1 MGRKP
6 TYEELEQR
14 VDALEKALS
23 QQNRAEG
30 LLLVE
35 KSFSEA
41 VMHGLPGV
49 FYLFDDKGEFLRWNK
64 NFEEVS
70 GYSTEEISH
79 MSPADFF
86 EGDERKRVAERIQ
99 ETFLKGQSS
108 VEAQLVSKG
117 GKKAPYYFTGMRV
130 MIGDKA
136 YLVGMG
142 VDITERKRA
151 EQALVER
158 EAFLEDVFSSIQ
170 DGISVLDTDLNI
182 VRVNQTMERW
192 HPHAGPLV
200 GEKCYKAYRGR
211 NAPCEACPTIRA
223 LQTGKAEH
231 AVVTKKESCGQSEG
245 WVELYSFPVFDTST
259 GRLKGVIE
267 YIRDITDR
275 KRAEEALEK
284 SEERFKNSSEA
295 LAAGLSDVF
304 QALREI
310 SSGNPEIRIS
320 EASELELMAQLKA
333 TVNQTAQGL
342 GEIVDLS
349 HEFAIGLAEHFDVLS
364 RVSKGDLTARVLG
377 ASKVELLES
386 LTQVTNRMIAS
397 VAREME
403 DRKQAEEA
411 LRASEKGYRLLFDSA
426 PDGISILDRD
436 GRIID
441 CNQSQITL
449 CARPR
454 SEIIGRHLTEI
465 MSPTSVAMFK
475 ENFSRLRRFEPCEG
489 EVEILTGNGA
499 VVEVWRKAVAL
510 QATSGEFLGILAYD
524 RDITERKRV
533 RKQLLRAKEAAE
545 AASVAKGE
553 FLANMSHEIRTPMN
567 GIIGMTSLLLETAL
581 TAEQREYTDIVRAS
595 ADSLLQIVNDI
606 LDFSKIEARRLALE
620 ILDFDL
626 RTSVEEVC
634 DLLAQ
639 RVYDKG
645 LEFSCLVRPDVPS
658 LLKGDPGRLRQI
670 LLNLAGNAIKF
681 TDQGEVFVEVTVDSQ
696 TPAHATL
703 RFSVADTGIGISRE
717 QRGCLFSPFSQAD
730 ASTTRK
736 YGGTGLGLVISKE
749 LAEMMGGQIG
759 VESEQGKGSVFWFT
773 AVLEKQPAKTQ
784 RIAIAPTGIRGKRVL
799 IVNDNSTQRKVLS
812 ALLRS
817 WGCRYAAAGN
827 SDAALSLL
835 HGAAAKR
842 TPFDLAILDYRMH
855 GTDGRT
861 LGEKIKAD
869 PALKETKLVMLTA
882 WGQRGDAAEVATIG
896 FSAYLTKPIKGSQL
910 YECLVAVLGNTAGS
924 IGNEERG
931 HLVTRHS
938 LAETK
943 RRMRILVVEDN
954 AVNQKL
960 ALRLFE
966 KLGCRADAV
975 ANGKEAIKAL
985 EMVLYDVVFMDVQM
999 PEMDGYEA
1007 TKVIRDPQSHVQNH
1021 GVPIIAMTAH
1031 AMKGDR
1037 ERCIEAGMDDYISKP
1052 IRSEKLQGVIE
1063 KFLRD

>member
-1 MGRKP
+1 MGKKP
-6 TYEELEQR
+6 TYEEMEQR
-14 VDALEKALS
+14 VKVLEKTLAEC
-23 QQNRAEG
+23 NRAEG
-30 LLLVE
+30 LLFEE

-41 VMHGLPGV
+41 AIQGLPGV
-49 FYLFDDKGEFLRWNK
+49 FYLFDEKGKYIRWNK
-64 NFEEVS
+64 NLEEVS
-70 GYSTEEISH
+70 GYSSEEISR

-86 EGDERKRVAERIQ
+86 EGEEKKRVAEAIQ
-99 ETFLKGQSS
+99 KTFVKGRSS
-108 VEAQLVSKG
+108 VEAQLVSKRG
-117 GKKAPYYFTGMRV
+117 EKVPYYFSGFRT
-130 MIGDKA
+130 MIGAKP

-142 VDITERKRA
+142 IDIAERKRT
-151 EQALVER
+151 EKALLER

-182 VRVNQTMERW
+182 VRVNTTMEHW
-192 HPHAGPLV
+192 YSHAERLV
-200 GEKCYKAYRGR
+200 GAKCYEAYQARKV
-211 NAPCEACPTIRA
+211 PCEGCPTVRT
-223 LQTGKAEH
+223 LQTGKAEYE
-231 AVVTKKESCGQSEG
+231 VVPKTGSGGQKEG

-259 GRLKGVIE
+259 GGLKGVIE
-267 YIRDITDR
+267 YVRDITDR
-275 KRAEEALEK
+275 KRAEDGLK
-284 SEERFKNSSEA
+284 QSEERFKKLSEA
-295 LAAGLSDVF
+295 LGDGLSDVF
-304 QALREI
+304 EALKEI
-310 SSGNPEIRIS
+310 SAGNPEVRIPETS
-320 EASELELMAQLKA
+320 DLELITQLKA

-377 ASKVELLES
+377 TSKVELLES
-386 LTQVTNRMIAS
+386 LKQVTNHMIAS

-441 CNQSQITL
+441 CNPRQITL

-454 SEIIGRHLTEI
+454 SEIIGRHMTEI
-465 MSPTSVAMFK
+465 MSPASVAMFK

-499 VVEVWRKAVAL
+499 VAEVWRKAVAL
-510 QATSGEFLGILAYD
+510 QTTSGEFLGILAYD

-567 GIIGMTSLLLETAL
+567 GIIGMTGLLLETPL

-606 LDFSKIEARRLALE
+606 LDFSKIEARRLTLE
-620 ILDFDL
+620 IIDFDL
-626 RTSVEEVC
+626 RTSVEEIC
-634 DLLAQ
+634 DLMAQ

-670 LLNLAGNAIKF
+670 LLNLAGNAVKF
-681 TDQGEVFVEVTVDSQ
+681 TNQGEVFIEVTMDGQ
-696 TPAHATL
+696 TAAHATL
-703 RFSVADTGIGISRE
+703 RFSVADTGIGISKE
-717 QRGCLFSPFSQAD
+717 QLNSLFSPFSQAD

-749 LAEMMGGQIG
+749 LAEIMGGRIG

-773 AVLEKQPAKTQ
+773 AVLEKQPAKAET
-784 RIAIAPTGIRGKRVL
+784 IAIASTGIRGERVL
-799 IVNDNSTQRKVLS
+799 IVADNPTQRKVLS

-817 WGCRYAAAGN
+817 WRCRYAAAGDC
-827 SDAALSLL
+827 DAALSLL
-835 HGAAAKR
+835 HGAAGKGAC
-842 TPFDLAILDYRMH
+842 FDLAILDYRMH

-861 LGEKIKAD
+861 LGQKIKAD
-869 PALKETKLVMLTA
+869 PILKETKLVMLTA
-882 WGQRGDAAEVATIG
+882 WGQRGDAAEVAAIG

-910 YECLVAVLGNTAGS
+910 YDCLVAVLGNTAGPP
-924 IGNEERG
+924 GDQGLG

-938 LAETK
+938 LAEIR

-954 AVNQKL
+954 TVNQKL
-960 ALRLFE
+960 ALRLLE

-985 EMVLYDVVFMDVQM
+985 EMVPYDVVFMDVQM

-1007 TKVIRDPQSHVQNH
+1007 TKVIRDPHSRVRNH

-1063 KFLRD
+1063 KFRRD